1 MGCEF
6 MIYTKVNINNITKEE
21 YEKWYSLMGD
31 EKKLRIDK
39 YRFTDDQKRSIAGE
53 MLAKTTIGKYLDI
66 PAEQIKLAQG
76 KSGKPYAVN
85 FNIEFNISH
94 CEEIVVCAINNTP
107 VGIDIERI
115 RPISPEVA
123 KKFFTIAEQKY
134 ILGKTP
140 CAEDYDTEFNDVQ
153 LKRFFECWT
162 AKEAYLKYTGEGL
175 TDNLSA
181 LEIDNTHITK
191 IIENDYIIS
200 IYC

>member
-1 MGCEF
+1 MEWVKF
-6 MIYTKVNINNITKEE
+6 DINHLPDKD
-21 YEKWYSLMGD
+21 YQKWYSLMHD
-31 EKKLRIDK
+31 EKKHRINKMHLYDDK
-39 YRFTDDQKRSIAGE
+39 KRSIAAE

-66 PAEQIKLAQG
+66 PAEHIEIVQ
-76 KSGKPYAVN
+76 SNNGKPYAVN
-85 FNIEFNISH
+85 FNIEFNVSH

-115 RPISPEVA
+115 RPISPKVA
-123 KKFFTIAEQKY
+123 KKFFTIAEQEY

>member
-1 MGCEF
+1 MEWVKF
-6 MIYTKVNINNITKEE
+6 DINHLPDKD
-21 YEKWYSLMGD
+21 YQKWYSLMHD
-31 EKKLRIDK
+31 EKKHRINK
-39 YRFTDDQKRSIAGE
+39 MHLYDDQKRSIAAE

-66 PAEQIKLAQG
+66 PAEHIEIVQ
-76 KSGKPYAVN
+76 SNNGKPYAVN

-107 VGIDIERI
+107 VGIDIEKI
-115 RPISPEVA
+115 RPISPKVA
-123 KKFFTIAEQKY
+123 KKFFTIAEQEY
-134 ILGKTP
+134 VFGKTP

>member
-1 MGCEF
+1 

-31 EKKLRIDK
+31 EKRQRIDK
-39 YRFTDDQKRSIAGE
+39 YRFANDKKRSIAAE

-76 KSGKPYAVN
+76 KSGKPYVVN
-85 FNIEFNISH
+85 CNIEFNVSH

-107 VGIDIERI
+107 VGIDIEKI
-115 RPISPEVA
+115 KPINPSII
-123 KKFFTIAEQKY
+123 KKFFTPTEQEY
-134 ILGKTP
+134 IFGKSP
-140 CAEDYDTEFNDVQ
+140 CVEAFSTELNEMQ

-175 TDNLSA
+175 TDNLST
-181 LEIDNTHITK
+181 LEIDKTHITK
-191 IIENDYIIS
+191 IIENGFIIS

>member
-1 MGCEF
+1 MNW
-6 MIYTKVNINNITKEE
+6 YKYNINDFTPRAYK
-21 YEKWYSLMGD
+21 KWYELLS
-31 EKKLRIDK
+31 EQKKLRIDSMK
-39 YRFTDDQKRSIAGE
+39 FDDDKKRSVAGE
-53 MLAKTTIGKYLDI
+53 MLAKTTIGKYLNI
-66 PAEQIKLAQG
+66 PAEHIEIVQ
-76 KSGKPYAVN
+76 SNNGKPYAVN

-115 RPISPEVA
+115 RPISPKVA
-123 KKFFTIAEQKY
+123 KKFFTIAEQEY

-175 TDNLSA
+175 TDNLSV
-181 LEIDNTHITK
+181 LEMDKTRITK
-191 IIENDYIIS
+191 IIDDVFIIS
-200 IYC
+200 IYY

>member
-1 MGCEF
+1 MNW
-6 MIYTKVNINNITKEE
+6 YKYNINDFTPRAYK
-21 YEKWYSLMGD
+21 KWYELLS
-31 EKKLRIDK
+31 EQKKLRIDSMK
-39 YRFTDDQKRSIAGE
+39 FDDDKKRSVAGE
-53 MLAKTTIGKYLDI
+53 MLAKTTIGKYLNI
-66 PAEQIKLAQG
+66 PAEHIEIVQ
-76 KSGKPYAVN
+76 SNNGKPYAVN

-115 RPISPEVA
+115 RPISPKVA
-123 KKFFTIAEQKY
+123 KKFFTIAEQEY

-191 IIENDYIIS
+191 IIENDCIIS

>member
-1 MGCEF
+1 MNW
-6 MIYTKVNINNITKEE
+6 YKYNINDFTPRAYK
-21 YEKWYSLMGD
+21 KWYELLS
-31 EKKLRIDK
+31 EQKKLRIDSMK
-39 YRFTDDQKRSIAGE
+39 FDDDKKRSVAGE
-53 MLAKTTIGKYLDI
+53 MLAKTTIGKYLNI
-66 PAEQIKLAQG
+66 PAEHIEIVQ
-76 KSGKPYAVN
+76 SNNGKPYAVN
-85 FNIEFNISH
+85 CNIEFNVSH

-107 VGIDIERI
+107 VGIDIEKI
-115 RPISPEVA
+115 KPINPSIIQ
-123 KKFFTIAEQKY
+123 KFFTSTEQEY
-134 ILGKTP
+134 VFGKIP

-191 IIENDYIIS
+191 IIENDCIIS

>member
-1 MGCEF
+1 MEWVKF
-6 MIYTKVNINNITKEE
+6 DINHLPDKD
-21 YEKWYSLMGD
+21 YQKWYSLMHD
-31 EKKLRIDK
+31 EKKHRINKMHLYDDK
-39 YRFTDDQKRSIAGE
+39 KRSIAAE
-53 MLAKTTIGKYLDI
+53 MLAKTTIGKYLDV
-66 PAEQIKLAQG
+66 PAEHIEIVQ
-76 KSGKPYAVN
+76 SNNGKPYAVN
-85 FNIEFNISH
+85 FNIEFSISH
-94 CEEIVVCAINNTP
+94 CEEIVVCAINDSP
-107 VGIDIERI
+107 VGIDIEKI
-115 RPISPEVA
+115 KPINPSIIQ
-123 KKFFTIAEQKY
+123 KFFTSTEQEY
-134 ILGKTP
+134 VFGKTP